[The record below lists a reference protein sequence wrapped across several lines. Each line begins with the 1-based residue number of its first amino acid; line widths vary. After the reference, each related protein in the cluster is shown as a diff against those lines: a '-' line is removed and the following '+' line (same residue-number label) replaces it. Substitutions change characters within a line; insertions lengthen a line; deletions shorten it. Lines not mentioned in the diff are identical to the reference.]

1 MRQGTGLSAGE
12 AAWLRRCGRYS
23 NGAAHGVRRHGSREH
38 GGTREQVSTVGGAG
52 GQDRGQDH
60 YAVLGVGRDANPQV
74 IHRAYRALARRYHP
88 DVYGGHDAEPRFRKI
103 SAAYEVLHDPAKR
116 ALYDAVP
123 ARRRVSAEPARA
135 RSFPRWTAGRTSG
148 DAPRF
153 IDEEP
158 ECPVAGAPSAGAPV
172 RVPWPGRPGLL
183 FGCVIEVSDWR
194 C

>member
-1 MRQGTGLSAGE
+1 M
-12 AAWLRRCGRYS
+12 
-23 NGAAHGVRRHGSREH
+23 
-38 GGTREQVSTVGGAG
+38 GGAG

-123 ARRRVSAEPARA
+123 ARRRVSADPARA
-135 RSFPRWTAGRTSG
+135 RSFPRWTAGRRTSG